1 MRIIAG
7 RFRGK
12 KIHSPDDDTIRPT
25 SDRVREAL
33 FSILASRLPAGFADI
48 KVLDLFAGT
57 GALGLEA
64 LSRGA
69 QLAAFVDIGVQ
80 ARGIIRSNI
89 ELFGVGGQSKLL
101 KRDAIDLGT
110 AQKFL
115 PFNLVFI
122 DPPYGQGLAEKAL
135 ISANRGNW
143 IAPGALIVIEE
154 SRKWELGI
162 SQDDDPRDD
171 DPRDEYPR
179 DDNLQDFE
187 LVDRRDYGQSSIS
200 ILTKKALTA
209 PE

>member
-69 QLAAFVDIGVQ
+69 QLAAFVDNGVQ

-89 ELFGVGGQSKLL
+89 EFFGVGGQSKLL
-101 KRDAIDLGT
+101 KRDAANLGT
-110 AQKFL
+110 AEKFL
-115 PFNLVFI
+115 PFDLVFL

-135 ISANRGNW
+135 MSANRGNW
-143 IAPGALIVIEE
+143 IAPGALIVVEE
-154 SRKWELGI
+154 SRSSDFEV
-162 SQDDDPRDD
+162 
-171 DPRDEYPR
+171 
-179 DDNLQDFE
+179 LQDFE
-187 LVDRRDYGQSSIS
+187 LIDRRDYGQTSIW
-200 ILTKKALTA
+200 ILTQIHEKLTA

>member
-12 KIHSPDDDTIRPT
+12 KFYSPDDDTIRPT

-33 FSILASRLPAGFADI
+33 FSILASRLGAGFADL

-69 QLAAFVDIGVQ
+69 QLVAFVDNGVQ

-89 ELFGVGGQSKLL
+89 ELFGVGGQTKLL
-101 KRDAIDLGT
+101 KRDATDLGT
-110 AQKFL
+110 AEKFL
-115 PFNLVFI
+115 PFDLVFL
-122 DPPYGQGLAEKAL
+122 DPPYGQELAEKAL
-135 ISANRGNW
+135 MSANRGNW

-154 SRKWELGI
+154 SRSWELDVSRGDI
-162 SQDDDPRDD
+162 LR
-171 DPRDEYPR
+171 
-179 DDNLQDFE
+179 DFE
-187 LVDRRDYGQSSIS
+187 IIDRRDYGQTSIW
-200 ILTKKALTA
+200 ILTRKALA
-209 PE
+209 ASE

>member
-12 KIHSPDDDTIRPT
+12 KIYSPDDDTIRPT

-33 FSILASRLPAGFADI
+33 FSILASKLPNGFAEL

-69 QLAAFVDIGVQ
+69 QLAAFVDNGIQ

-89 ELFGVGGQSKLL
+89 ELFGVGGKSKLL

-115 PFNLVFI
+115 PFDLVFI
-122 DPPYGQGLAEKAL
+122 DPPYGQGMAEKAL
-135 ISANRGNW
+135 MSANKGNW
-143 IAPGALIVIEE
+143 IAPGALIVVEE
-154 SRKWELGI
+154 SQKWELDI
-162 SQDDDPRDD
+162 S
-171 DPRDEYPR
+171 R
-179 DDNLQDFE
+179 DDNLHDFE
-187 LVDRRDYGQSSIS
+187 LVDRRDYGQTSIW
-200 ILTKKALTA
+200 ILTKN
-209 PE
+209 